1 MLSSFTLTALDLV
14 FPALC
19 PVCEATLGAGRRDP
33 LCGDC
38 WSAITRLGP
47 PTCDLCGAAPTLAAT
62 FGERPQ
68 RVAHGGSAGGGGPT
82 SSEVGPPR
90 PARSAKRCDSGE
102 WVTEPLVGPPS
113 PTVPPCATCTSNPL
127 QYDYARSAAVYEGAL
142 REALHALK
150 FTGRRALSNPL
161 GDLAAEQCVG
171 SLPGGIDALIPVPL
185 ARERERERG
194 FNQSTLLARRIGR
207 RLDVPT
213 RPGWLARIRSTRPQ
227 SDLSAAE
234 RRANVRGAF
243 RASDHAAGRHVLL
256 VDDILTTGATLDAC
270 ARALRAAGAR
280 RVGVLTVAR
289 VVHAAV

>member
-1 MLSSFTLTALDLV
+1 MLSSFTLAALDLV

-38 WSAITRLGP
+38 WSAIIRLGP
-47 PTCDLCGAAPTLAAT
+47 PWCSSCGSAPTV
-62 FGERPQ
+62 
-68 RVAHGGSAGGGGPT
+68 VAK
-82 SSEVGPPR
+82 GPPR
-90 PARSAKRCDSGE
+90 PVRSAKRCDSGE
-102 WVTEPLVGPPS
+102 RVTEPLVGPPPS
-113 PTVPPCATCTSNPL
+113 AVPPCATCRTTRL